1 MFQGIAPNVWEV
13 VLSSE
18 RSREIVNGLW
28 GLDSYIHMLENLL
41 REAREARALFQ
52 RMVPPA
58 TVASGGAWAGG
69 EVDGGLGYLL
79 PVGGM
84 GRDVLREG
92 IEEVSIGEVA
102 GVPTAVVDSG
112 VSESHLERVLREAGV
127 TRRTR
132 IVDVLRIVAS
142 ANDGLVFLG
151 DTAHLLVGMALSR
164 SSVSNLSGYLIKQM
178 QKSQEFER
186 EGEWGS
192 GVYRWLLFECEVGE
206 GLRIDVPGVCA
217 DSGPGGGG
225 VSLA

>member
-1 MFQGIAPNVWEV
+1 MPGV
-13 VLSSE
+13 
-18 RSREIVNGLW
+18 
-28 GLDSYIHMLENLL
+28 GLD
-41 REAREARALFQ
+41 
-52 RMVPPA
+52 V
-58 TVASGGAWAGG
+58 
-69 EVDGGLGYLL
+69 L
-79 PVGGM
+79 P
-84 GRDVLREG
+84 EG
-92 IEEVSIGEVA
+92 IEGVSIGEVA
-102 GVPTAVVDSG
+102 VPTAAVDSG
-112 VSESHLERVLREAGV
+112 VGESHLERVLREAEV
-127 TRRTR
+127 TKRTR

-142 ANDGLVFLG
+142 SNDGLVLLG
-151 DTAHLLVGMALSR
+151 DTAHLLVSMGLSR